1 MGVQETRYY
10 VFNFGNSGNSSNV
23 RVSKTGARVKA
34 SISVRS
40 DIETS
45 NIEELINFR
54 DLFDNAI
61 NKFYELEHEE
71 DAKAIKKD

>member
-1 MGVQETRYY
+1 MGVRETRNY
-10 VFNFGNSGNSSNV
+10 VFDFGNAQNNSKV

-34 SISVRS
+34 PISVRS

-45 NIEELINFR
+45 NIEELMNFR
-54 DLFDNAI
+54 DLFDSAI

-71 DAKAIKKD
+71 DAKNVKKD